1 MELNDYT
8 KDELRVEL
16 KRRKAEEKVKIP
28 SKITLGGQE
37 VEIRNVERCDNNAVG
52 ECHLLEGYIEIADI
66 FNKDQKQS
74 ESSKVNTFYHE
85 LTHCILQTM
94 GEDELNNNEK
104 FVRCLA
110 GFLTE
115 AMRSSK
121 FEEE

>member
-1 MELNDYT
+1 M
-8 KDELRVEL
+8 K
-16 KRRKAEEKVKIP
+16 KIP

-37 VEIRNVERCDNNAVG
+37 VEIKNVERCEHNYVG
-52 ECHLLEGYIEIADI
+52 ECRLLEGYIEIADI

-104 FVRCLA
+104 FVRCFA
-110 GFLTE
+110 SFLTE